1 MNLDILETQRILQ
14 SSGALLLHKPKANI
28 PFFSAGLAI
37 HFPMPEK
44 AVSVTE
50 FLHKQKK
57 KNYIW
62 CRHQLLMKKL
72 IRFCFPDTASYT
84 RMQNSF
90 CVEGK

>member
-28 PFFSAGLAI
+28 PFFSAGLAT

-57 KNYIW
+57 KLHLMSTSTVDEET
-62 CRHQLLMKKL
+62 HQILLSWYCIL
-72 IRFCFPDTASYT
+72 H
-84 RMQNSF
+84 QNA
-90 CVEGK
+90 K